1 MKTLELEN
9 AGFHTKDR
17 FFFNGCFQVKPYYTL
32 IYERVC
38 LDMSEGI
45 VKESSQG
52 TIRHMMSACIVLHG
66 YIFVLIRIDVNS

>member
-1 MKTLELEN
+1 MLAFIRKI
-9 AGFHTKDR
+9 GFSLAVT
-17 FFFNGCFQVKPYYTL
+17 FQVKPYYTL

-38 LDMSEGI
+38 LDVSEGI

-52 TIRHMMSACIVLHG
+52 KIRHMMNACIVLHG